1 MNTETPPIPASAPLP
16 GVVRSTGVGAFR
28 RRMTSTLIPVDRA
41 RQMRFFATG
50 LLVAMA
56 ALFLVARSFREVHPV
71 WGYVLAFAEAGMIG
85 GIADWF
91 AVTALF
97 RHPLGIPIPHT
108 AIIPVNK
115 DRIADTMAGFLQ
127 DNFLTAPVI
136 ARRIRTMNAAQA
148 LGAYLSDPPDG
159 QGRGG
164 DGTRLRT
171 GVANLLGEVLEAL
184 DPEKLGGIAK
194 GALRAQLEKLDVAP
208 LLGQLIGAGI
218 ADKRHMPL
226 FENVIRW
233 SGSVLEDNETMLREM
248 IHTRANAILRWTKL
262 DETLANAILDGLYKM
277 LAEIVVVPDHPIRRK
292 AEEGLESL
300 AHDLIHD
307 PAMKARVDALK
318 LEVLANP
325 AFARW
330 LDGMWERGR
339 AALLRA
345 TRDPDGALSGQFG
358 ASIAELGRSLQHDA
372 RLQHLVNRFARRTL
386 VGTATR
392 YGDQIV
398 RLVSE
403 TVKRWDAQTVTDRI
417 EGAVGRDLQFIRING
432 TLVGG
437 LVGVTIH
444 LIDSLL

>member
-1 MNTETPPIPASAPLP
+1 M
-16 GVVRSTGVGAFR
+16 R
-28 RRMTSTLIPVDRA
+28 RT
-41 RQMRFFATG
+41 ATG

-56 ALFLVARSFREVHPV
+56 GLFFVARTFRDVHPV

-85 GIADWF
+85 GMADWF

-127 DNFLTAPVI
+127 DNFLTVPVI
-136 ARRIRTMNAAQA
+136 SRRIQAMNVAQA
-148 LGAYLSDPPDG
+148 LGDFLSDPREAEG
-159 QGRGG
+159 MQ
-164 DGTRLRT
+164 GTRLRA
-171 GVANLLGEVLEAL
+171 GVANLIGDVLESL
-184 DPEKLGGIAK
+184 DPEKLGGLAK
-194 GALRAQLEKLDVAP
+194 GALRSQLEKLDVAP
-208 LLGQLIGAGI
+208 LLGQLLGAAI

-226 FENVIRW
+226 FEDFVRW
-233 SGSVLEDNETMLREM
+233 SGGVLEDNEPMIRTM
-248 IHTRANAILRWTKL
+248 IHERANAIVRWTKL
-262 DETLANAILDGLYKM
+262 DETLANAILDGLYKL
-277 LAEIVVVPDHPIRRK
+277 LAETVVVPDHPVRLK
-292 AEEGLESL
+292 VEQGLEDL
-300 AHDLIHD
+300 AHKLVHD
-307 PAMKARVDALK
+307 PAMQAKVASLK
-318 LEVLANP
+318 REVLANP

-345 TRDPDGALSGQFG
+345 TRDPHSALSGQFG
-358 ASIAELGRSLQHDA
+358 ESIAELGGALQRDV
-372 RLQHLVNRFARRTL
+372 RLQHLVNRFARRTV

-403 TVKRWDAQTVTDRI
+403 TVRRWDARTVTGRI

-437 LVGVTIH
+437 LVGVLIH
-444 LIDSLL
+444 AIDTVL

>member
-1 MNTETPPIPASAPLP
+1 MNTTLKLAPA
-16 GVVRSTGVGAFR
+16 RSRAFAR
-28 RRMTSTLIPVDRA
+28 RLAIAAAPVDRA
-41 RQMRFFATG
+41 RQMRRTATG
-50 LLVAMA
+50 LLVVMA
-56 ALFLVARSFREVHPV
+56 GLFFVARTFRDVHPV

-85 GIADWF
+85 GMADWF

-127 DNFLTAPVI
+127 DNFLTVPVI
-136 ARRIRTMNAAQA
+136 SRRIQAMNVAQA
-148 LGAYLSDPPDG
+148 LGTFLSDPRDAAAK
-159 QGRGG
+159 
-164 DGTRLRT
+164 DGTRLRA
-171 GVANLLGEVLEAL
+171 GVANLIGDVLESL
-184 DPEKLGGIAK
+184 DPEKLGGLAK
-194 GALRAQLEKLDVAP
+194 GALRTQLEKLDVAP
-208 LLGQLIGAGI
+208 LLGQLLGAAI

-226 FENVIRW
+226 FEDFIRW
-233 SGSVLEDNETMLREM
+233 SGGVLEDNEPMIRTM
-248 IHTRANAILRWTKL
+248 IHERANAIVRWTKL
-262 DETLANAILDGLYKM
+262 DETLANAILDGLYKL
-277 LAEIVVVPDHPIRRK
+277 LAETVVIPDHPVRLK
-292 AEEGLESL
+292 VEQGLESL
-300 AHDLIHD
+300 AHKLIHD
-307 PAMKARVDALK
+307 PEMQAKVASLK
-318 LEVLANP
+318 REVLANP

-345 TRDPDGALSGQFG
+345 TRNPHSALSGQFG
-358 ASIAELGRSLQHDA
+358 ESLAELGGALQRDE
-372 RLQHLVNRFARRTL
+372 RLQHLVNRFARRTV

-403 TVKRWDAQTVTDRI
+403 TVRRWDARTVTDRI

-437 LVGVTIH
+437 LVGVLIH
-444 LIDSLL
+444 MIDGLL

>member
-1 MNTETPPIPASAPLP
+1 VKAPAQLAPA
-16 GVVRSTGVGAFR
+16 RARAFAR
-28 RRMTSTLIPVDRA
+28 RLAIAAAPVDRA
-41 RQMRFFATG
+41 RQMRRTATG

-56 ALFLVARSFREVHPV
+56 ALFFVARTFRDVHPV
-71 WGYVLAFAEAGMIG
+71 VGYVLAFAEAAMVGGM
-85 GIADWF
+85 ADWF

-127 DNFLTAPVI
+127 DNFLTVPVI
-136 ARRIRTMNAAQA
+136 SRRIQAMNVAQA
-148 LGAYLSDPPDG
+148 LGTFLSDPREIDG
-159 QGRGG
+159 VQGS
-164 DGTRLRT
+164 RLRA
-171 GVANLLGEVLEAL
+171 GVANLIGDVLESL
-184 DPEKLGGIAK
+184 DQEKFGGMAK
-194 GALRAQLEKLDVAP
+194 GALRNQLEKLDVAP
-208 LLGQLIGAGI
+208 LLAQLLGAAI

-226 FENVIRW
+226 FEDFVRW
-233 SGSVLEDNETMLREM
+233 SGGVLEDNEPMIRTM
-248 IHTRANAILRWTKL
+248 IHERANAIVRWTKL
-262 DETLANAILDGLYKM
+262 DETLANAILDGLYKL
-277 LAEIVVVPDHPIRRK
+277 LAETVVIPDHPVRLKVER
-292 AEEGLESL
+292 GLEEL
-300 AHDLIHD
+300 AHKLVHD
-307 PAMKARVDALK
+307 PATQAKVASLK
-318 LEVLANP
+318 REVLANP

-345 TRDPDGALSGQFG
+345 TRDPHSALSGQFG
-358 ASIAELGRSLQHDA
+358 ESLAELGGALQRDE
-372 RLQHLVNRFARRTL
+372 RLQHLVNRFARRTV

-403 TVKRWDAQTVTDRI
+403 TVRRWDARTVTDRI

-437 LVGVTIH
+437 LVGVLIH
-444 LIDSLL
+444 VIDTLL

>member
-1 MNTETPPIPASAPLP
+1 M
-16 GVVRSTGVGAFR
+16 GGFKR
-28 RRMTSTLIPVDRA
+28 RLAIAAAPVDRA
-41 RQMRFFATG
+41 RQMRRTATG
-50 LLVAMA
+50 LLVVMA
-56 ALFLVARSFREVHPV
+56 GLFFVARTFRDAHPV
-71 WGYVLAFAEAGMIG
+71 VGYVVAFTEAAMVGGM
-85 GIADWF
+85 ADWF

-127 DNFLTAPVI
+127 DNFLTVPVI
-136 ARRIRTMNAAQA
+136 SRRIQAMNVAQA
-148 LGAYLSDPPDG
+148 LGTFLSDP
-159 QGRGG
+159 REVAAK
-164 DGTRLRT
+164 DGTRLRA
-171 GVANLLGEVLEAL
+171 GVANLIGDVLESL
-184 DPEKLGGIAK
+184 DPEKLGGLAK
-194 GALRAQLEKLDVAP
+194 GALRTQLEKLDVAP
-208 LLGQLIGAGI
+208 LLGQLLGAAI

-226 FENVIRW
+226 FEDFVRW
-233 SGSVLEDNETMLREM
+233 SGGVLEDNEPMIRTM
-248 IHTRANAILRWTKL
+248 IHERANAIVRWTKL
-262 DETLANAILDGLYKM
+262 DETLANAILDGLYKL
-277 LAEIVVVPDHPIRRK
+277 LAETVVIPDHPVRLK
-292 AEEGLESL
+292 VEKGLEDL
-300 AHDLIHD
+300 AHNLVHD
-307 PAMKARVDALK
+307 PATQAKVANLK
-318 LEVLANP
+318 REVLANP

-345 TRDPDGALSGQFG
+345 TRDPHSALSGKFG
-358 ASIAELGRSLQHDA
+358 ESLAELGGALQRDE
-372 RLQHLVNRFARRTL
+372 RLQHLVNRFARRTV

-403 TVKRWDAQTVTDRI
+403 TVRRWDARTVTDRI

-437 LVGVTIH
+437 LVGVLIH